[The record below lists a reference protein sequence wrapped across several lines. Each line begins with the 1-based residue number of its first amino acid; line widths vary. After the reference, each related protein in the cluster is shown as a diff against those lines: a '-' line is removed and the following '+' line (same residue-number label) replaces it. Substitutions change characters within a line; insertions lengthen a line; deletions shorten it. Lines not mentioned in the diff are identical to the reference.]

1 MAHIDD
7 EATQRANVRFI
18 RRSMKVPVLSREREQ
33 LLARRWRQDKD
44 EDALHELITAYER
57 LVISIATRFRNYGLP
72 LGDLIQE
79 GNIGLLQAA
88 ERFEPDREVRF
99 STYAAW
105 WIRAAVQ
112 DFVLRN
118 WSIVRTGTTAAHKSL
133 FFNLRRLRARL
144 QDGNGSPLNDEGRAW
159 IANELKV
166 SITDVETMES
176 RLVQHDQSLNAT
188 IGDDGD
194 DDLQDF
200 LPDQR
205 PDPEQV
211 VIGLRDAES
220 RSRWLNDALQQLSQ
234 REQRIIRERRL
245 SEDGKTLE
253 QLGMVLGVSKE
264 RVRQIEHRALCKL
277 RSAMARHIDDPRN
290 LFIESA
296 A

>member
-1 MAHIDD
+1 MAYIDD

-33 LLARRWRQDKD
+33 ALARRWRDARD
-44 EDALHELITAYER
+44 EQALHELVTAYER

-79 GNIGLLQAA
+79 GNVGLLQAA

-144 QDGNGSPLNDEGRAW
+144 QDTGGAPLNEEGRQW
-159 IANELKV
+159 IADELKV
-166 SITDVETMES
+166 SVTDVATMES
-176 RLVQHDQSLNAT
+176 RLGQHDQSLNAT
-188 IGDDGD
+188 IGGDGE

-200 LPDQR
+200 LPDHR
-205 PDPEQV
+205 PNPEQV
-211 VIGLRDAES
+211 VIGLRDAQS
-220 RSRWLNDALQQLSQ
+220 RSRWLNEALQQLTK
-234 REQRIIRERRL
+234 REQRIILERRL
-245 SEDGKTLE
+245 CEEGKTLE
-253 QLGMVLGVSKE
+253 QLGLVLGVSKE
-264 RVRQIEHRALCKL
+264 RVRQIEHRAMCKL
-277 RSAMARHIDDPRN
+277 RSAMERHASPSDM
-290 LFIESA
+290 LMESPA
-296 A
+296 

>member
-18 RRSMKVPVLSREREQ
+18 RRSMKVPVLTREREQ
-33 LLARRWRQDKD
+33 ALARRWRQDKD

-79 GNIGLLQAA
+79 GNVGLLQAA

-144 QDGNGSPLNDEGRAW
+144 QDGAGAPLSSEGRAW
-159 IANELKV
+159 IATELKV
-166 SITDVETMES
+166 SITDVEAMES

-188 IGDDGD
+188 IGDDGE

-200 LPDQR
+200 LPDNR

-220 RSRWLNDALQQLSQ
+220 RSRWLNEALQQLSQ

-253 QLGMVLGVSKE
+253 QLGLVLGVSKE

-277 RSAMARHIDDPRN
+277 RCAMAQHIDDPSN

>member
-33 LLARRWRQDKD
+33 ALARRWRDHHD
-44 EDALHELITAYER
+44 ERALHELVTAYER

-79 GNIGLLQAA
+79 GNVGLLQAA

-144 QDGNGSPLNDEGRAW
+144 QDTGGAPLNEEGRRW
-159 IANELKV
+159 IADELNV
-166 SITDVETMES
+166 SVTDVEAMES

-188 IGDDGD
+188 IGDEGD
-194 DDLQDF
+194 DNLQDF
-200 LPDQR
+200 LPDSR

-220 RSRWLNDALQQLSQ
+220 RSRWLNEALQQLTK
-234 REQRIIRERRL
+234 REQQIIVERRL
-245 SEDGKTLE
+245 SEEGKTLE
-253 QLGMVLGVSKE
+253 QLGLVLGVSKE
-264 RVRQIEHRALCKL
+264 RVRQIEHRAMCKL
-277 RSAMARHIDDPRN
+277 RNAMVRHAEPAD
-290 LFIESA
+290 LFAEGPA
-296 A
+296 